1 MDGWLGRLSRV
12 LSRVLGGGG
21 GVRVGEVRLG

>member
-21 GVRVGEVRLG
+21 VRVGEVRLG